1 MGDERRENVLI
12 TDLCVTHTGKQ
23 VGTEGVWCI
32 FIYIYILK
40 TTLCNMSFVCSTY
53 IHLTNSYRSE
63 VSHSETVGATNHTK
77 Y

>member
-1 MGDERRENVLI
+1 
-12 TDLCVTHTGKQ
+12 
-23 VGTEGVWCI
+23 
-32 FIYIYILK
+32 
-40 TTLCNMSFVCSTY
+40 MSFVCSTY

>member
-1 MGDERRENVLI
+1 MLI

-23 VGTEGVWCI
+23 VGTDLEFGV
-32 FIYIYILK
+32 FLYIYIYILK
-40 TTLCNMSFVCSTY
+40 TTLCNIMSFVCSTY